1 MAVSGAG
8 EEISPLLAKD
18 ELIAIR
24 YYVSE
29 KIGQGSFGQVY
40 RGVDKMRERAVA
52 IKVEPLTKKGD
63 KVNDPRRLVLEQ
75 NVLIAL
81 RNKPNIPLIYA
92 SGRTSKGYPYIIMQI
107 LGKNLTDLR
116 KKRAD
121 KRFTPS
127 TAFRVAEQI
136 STALQHLHEATFI
149 HRDVKPTNCCL
160 GAVPDVKHV
169 YLIDFGMCR
178 RFRADNG
185 KWRPLRKKAPFKGT
199 IRYAS
204 LNALRLQECG
214 PVDDLIGWLYSCIE
228 ITLSKLPW
236 AKSTPREMLHM
247 KENMTAEEVCAQMP
261 PPFVECYN
269 YISQLKSTEFSEHV
283 KMHKWLRDCRPT
295 STETGDPFDWEA
307 EHMI

>member
-81 RNKPNIPLIYA
+81 RNK
-92 SGRTSKGYPYIIMQI
+92 
-107 LGKNLTDLR
+107 
-116 KKRAD
+116 
-121 KRFTPS
+121 
-127 TAFRVAEQI
+127 I